1 MGITEFLELK
11 KSRKCFLQAVFGLVE
26 FLSKGRNNPNS
37 ATGRDERIKQR
48 RGREGL
54 SVEQR

>member
-1 MGITEFLELK
+1 MGIMKFLELT

-26 FLSKGRNNPNS
+26 FLSKGLNNANG
-37 ATGRDERIKQR
+37 AAGRDERHKQR

-54 SVEQR
+54 TVEQR

>member
-1 MGITEFLELK
+1 MGIMEFLELK
-11 KSRKCFLQAVFGLVE
+11 KSRKCFLLAEFGPVE
-26 FLSKGRNNPNS
+26 FLSKERNNPNS

-54 SVEQR
+54 TVEQR